1 METIESN
8 EKQREEMEPKCR
20 SESGIKAFVIVM
32 TAITIITAALTSG
45 TYSGYDPNGYSVA
58 ITGFFVI
65 VTIIMTA
72 VWYHTK
78 YNNYAYDPHKKSK
91 K

>member
-1 METIESN
+1 MEIIENS
-8 EKQREEMEPKCR
+8 EKQREEKEPKCR
-20 SESGIKAFVIVM
+20 SEAGIKAFVIVM
-32 TAITIITAALTSG
+32 TAITILTAALTSG

-72 VWYHTK
+72 VWYRTK

>member
-1 METIESN
+1 MEIIESS
-8 EKQREEMEPKCR
+8 EKQREEKEPKCR
-20 SESGIKAFVIVM
+20 SEAGIKAFVIVM
-32 TAITIITAALTSG
+32 TGITILTAALTSG
-45 TYSGYDPNGYSVA
+45 TYSGYDPNGNSVA

-72 VWYHTK
+72 VWYRTK